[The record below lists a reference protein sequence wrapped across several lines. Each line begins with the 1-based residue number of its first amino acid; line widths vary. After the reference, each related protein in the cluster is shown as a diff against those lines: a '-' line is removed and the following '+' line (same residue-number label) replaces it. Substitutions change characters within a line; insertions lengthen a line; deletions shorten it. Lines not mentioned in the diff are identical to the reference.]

1 MSIENSFKTIVARN
15 TPFAIQHAVVT
26 ANSFS
31 PNVVSIRLM
40 GATNVLTGI
49 RYVSSYSPTVGDVV
63 LCMINRNDIFVLGK
77 LA

>member
-1 MSIENSFKTIVARN
+1 MSIDQSLKTIVARN
-15 TPFAIQHAVVT
+15 LPFAVQHAVVT

-49 RYVSSYSPTVGDVV
+49 KYLSSYSPTVGDTII
-63 LCMINRNDIFVLGK
+63 CMINRNDIFVLGK